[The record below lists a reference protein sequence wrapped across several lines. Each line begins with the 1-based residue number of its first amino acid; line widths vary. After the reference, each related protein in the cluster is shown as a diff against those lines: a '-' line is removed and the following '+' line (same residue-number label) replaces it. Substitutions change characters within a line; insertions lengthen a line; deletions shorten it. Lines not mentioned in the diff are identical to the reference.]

1 MSVLIAPGDF
11 LPAGKSVT
19 VNIKFAVNLA
29 APTGIAI
36 SDITSTGFR
45 VDVDP
50 TPAGT
55 TVIFELS
62 ADNGV
67 SWTIA
72 KDSTDDFAV
81 LSGLQAS
88 KLYRV
93 RAHYVSAGKHS
104 QYATASA
111 TTLGA

>member
-1 MSVLIAPGDF
+1 MPVPIVDSTI
-11 LPAGKSVT
+11 LPVPRSIT
-19 VNIKFAVNLA
+19 VSIRFAVNLT

-36 SDITSTGFR
+36 SDITSAGFR
-45 VDVDP
+45 VDIDA
-50 TPAGT
+50 TPSGT

-62 ADNGV
+62 ADNGLTWAV
-67 SWTIA
+67 A
-72 KDSTDDFAV
+72 KDSPDDFAV
-81 LSGLQAS
+81 LAGLQSS